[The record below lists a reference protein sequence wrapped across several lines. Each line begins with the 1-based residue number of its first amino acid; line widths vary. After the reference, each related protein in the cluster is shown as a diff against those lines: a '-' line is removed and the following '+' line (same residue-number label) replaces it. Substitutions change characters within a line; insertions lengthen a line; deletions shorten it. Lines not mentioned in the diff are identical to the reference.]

1 MLLGLAQL
9 VGELLLQPFFLSEFL
24 LKLFVEIVRGF
35 DHLLH
40 LLIILTHLLLHGISP
55 IFARRTALDQIKVII
70 EDLAVPFLNLAKNEA
85 QLVITSQQVLP
96 SLRETDLKQT
106 HLGLQDVGVL
116 DVRGFVQF
124 QLIC

>member
-1 MLLGLAQL
+1 M
-9 VGELLLQPFFLSEFL
+9 GELLLQALLLSQFL
-24 LKLFVEIVRGF
+24 LKLLVEIVGCF
-35 DHLLH
+35 DYLLH
-40 LLIILTHLLLHGISP
+40 LLIILTHFLLHGISP
-55 IFARRTALDQIKVII
+55 ILARGTALDQVKVII